1 MQSPFA
7 RRDPSS
13 SSDTAPTDRDDLA
26 AVTSDTTIIE
36 ARESDPRDHAH
47 TALDRVRVGAE
58 VLSSD
63 GALVAVVEIVAPDR
77 IGIRAG
83 SPGRPVDV
91 PARGITSISADGRRV
106 EVRLSSD
113 EIERLAG
120 GDQPGYRHL
129 EAQQSHAIAEDIAE
143 DEPRPPVEDESRG

>member
-36 ARESDPRDHAH
+36 ARESDPRGHAH
-47 TALDRVRVGAE
+47 TALDRVQVGAE

-106 EVRLSSD
+106 EVRLSSN